1 MSTVTTH
8 VLDTSLGRPAP
19 GIRVSLERLGEVL
32 GSGVTD
38 ADGRI
43 RNLHPPGATL
53 AEGDYRLVF
62 AVAEYFSRTGREIF
76 YPEIVVNIH
85 IGSNSEQY
93 HVPLL
98 LSPFG
103 YSTYRGS

>member
-1 MSTVTTH
+1 MSHVTTH
-8 VLDTSLGRPAP
+8 VLDSVRGRPAA
-19 GIRVSLERLGEVL
+19 GIQVRLMHGDVEV
-32 GSGVTD
+32 GAGVTD

-43 RNLHPPGATL
+43 ADLGPDRLH
-53 AEGDYRLVF
+53 EGTYQLVF
-62 AVAEYFSRTGREIF
+62 ATGVWFADHGAATF
-76 YPEIVVNIH
+76 YPEVRIAFGVDGDAH
-85 IGSNSEQY
+85 Y